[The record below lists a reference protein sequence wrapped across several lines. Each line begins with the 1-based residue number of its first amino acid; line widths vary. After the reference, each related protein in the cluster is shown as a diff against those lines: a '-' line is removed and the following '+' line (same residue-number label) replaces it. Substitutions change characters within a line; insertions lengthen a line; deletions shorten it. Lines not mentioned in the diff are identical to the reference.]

1 MSEKRLTVPGHL
13 DSLKDIAAYVM
24 KAAAEAGL
32 DKKVAYRL
40 RLAVDEIATNII
52 THGYDEAGLAGE
64 IVMHSG
70 IDDETLTIHLED
82 TGIVYEP
89 QLDETP
95 DDVNLPLEER
105 KIGGLG
111 VYLAARNV
119 DQLFYERF
127 GKRNRHSFVVRRSS
141 VESGE

>member
-24 KAAAEAGL
+24 KVTVEAGL
-32 DKKVAYRL
+32 EKKVAYRL
-40 RLAVDEIATNII
+40 RLAIDEIATNII
-52 THGYDEAGLAGE
+52 THGYDEAGLTGE
-64 IVMHSG
+64 IVVRSG
-70 IDDETLTIHLED
+70 IDDESLTIHLED
-82 TGIVYEP
+82 TGVAYEP

-119 DQLFYERF
+119 DQLLYERIE
-127 GKRNRHSFVVRRSS
+127 KRNRHTFIVRRSS